1 MADADVPAEPIR
13 VDEVMVAAYRWD
25 AWRSAAE
32 ATSRRARQVSGVVA
46 VVAAVAVG
54 VAGLVL
60 LPSEAR
66 ISVAV
71 YAPFVGWSVRRL
83 AQAFATARGLRSCV
97 AELRSVVV
105 PRLVDVATD
114 DSLESLLLNGG
125 ALVVERSTVIVA
137 EGRVS
142 LVALVASEYDA
153 RALPPTI
160 GSTFSGGP

>member
-1 MADADVPAEPIR
+1 MTDPDVPAEPIR
-13 VDEVMVAAYRWD
+13 VEEVTVAAYRWD

-32 ATSRRARQVSGVVA
+32 ATSRRSRRTAGVVA
-46 VVAAVAVG
+46 VVVGVAVG
-54 VAGLVL
+54 VAGLLL

-71 YAPFVGWSVRRL
+71 YAPFVGWSVWKL
-83 AQAFATARGLRSCV
+83 TQAFATARGLRSSV
-97 AELRSVVV
+97 AELRSVIV
-105 PRLVDVATD
+105 PSLVDVATD

-137 EGRVS
+137 EGRDS
-142 LVALVASEYDA
+142 LVASEYDGK
-153 RALPPTI
+153 ALPPAI